1 MKIVLIIIPILF
13 LAGLIAL
20 FVLGQMSQSGKANG
34 IIDGKLSKC
43 PDKPNCICTEFE
55 ADLTHYVEPI
65 AYSPRTPSEVLTRL
79 KNSIAE
85 MGGNIRT
92 ERNNY
97 LAATFTSSFFRFAD
111 DLEIRVD
118 TDRQMIHF
126 RSASRVGYSDRGVN
140 KKRVERLK
148 NLFAKKI
155 E

>member
-13 LAGLIAL
+13 LTGLIAF
-20 FVLGQMSQSGKANG
+20 FVLGEISHSGKASG

-55 ADLTHYVEPI
+55 ADLTHYIEPI
-65 AYSPRTPSEVLTRL
+65 AYSPRTPSEVLNRL

-85 MGGNIRT
+85 MSGSIRT
-92 ERNNY
+92 EKGNY
-97 LAATFTSSFFRFAD
+97 LAATFTSSFFRFTD

-118 TDRQMIHF
+118 TDQQLIHI

-140 KKRVERLK
+140 KVR
-148 NLFAKKI
+148 I
-155 E
+155 EQLIKLYHTK